1 MMKAALILVKLGCK
15 RDVSTLTKLNNL
27 TNDKRLR
34 LMRSVFVSSK
44 SCVFSVTV
52 QHFKYDWLE
61 Q

>member
-44 SCVFSVTV
+44 
-52 QHFKYDWLE
+52 
-61 Q
+61 

>member
-44 SCVFSVTV
+44 SYVFSVTV